1 MLMPSK
7 IVTPSESLIYISK
20 FILEKVNKRSMSF
33 DSLYESV
40 SKSYPKEL
48 PMEKFLLS
56 VNFLFIIGRIEEADE
71 IIKAK
76 F

>member
-1 MLMPSK
+1 MLIPSK
-7 IVTPSESLIYISK
+7 IVTPSESIIYISK
-20 FILEKVNKRSMSF
+20 FVLEKVGTRSMSF

-40 SKSYPKEL
+40 SKSYPKDL

-56 VNFLFIIGRIEEADE
+56 VNFLFIIGTLEEEDE
-71 IIKAK
+71 IIKAT

>member
-7 IVTPSESLIYISK
+7 IVAPSDSIIYIAK
-20 FILEKVNKRSMSF
+20 FILEKIGSHSMSF

-40 SKSYPKEL
+40 SKSYPKSL
-48 PMEKFLLS
+48 SIDKFLLS
-56 VNFLFIIGRIEEADE
+56 VNFLFIIGKIEEADE
-71 IIKAK
+71 IIKAT

>member
-7 IVTPSESLIYISK
+7 IVTPSDSIIYISK
-20 FILEKVNKRSMSF
+20 FILERISNGSMSF
-33 DSLYESV
+33 DVLYENV
-40 SKSYPKEL
+40 SGAYPKDL

-56 VNFLFIIGRIEEADE
+56 VNFLFIIGKLEEVDE
-71 IIKAK
+71 TIKAT

>member
-7 IVTPSESLIYISK
+7 IVTPSDSIIYISK
-20 FILEKVNKRSMSF
+20 FILEKVGERSISL

-40 SKSYPKEL
+40 SKSYPKSL
-48 PMEKFLLS
+48 SMDKFLLS
-56 VNFLFIIGRIEEADE
+56 VNFLFIIGKLEEADE
-71 IIKAK
+71 IIKAT